1 MRCVSGCS
9 LRTYGCSPRHLRL
22 QASSS
27 WAACSSC
34 SSPSPR
40 PSASSELAA
49 RSRRGRGEVAA
60 RSRRGRGGEVA
71 ARSARITQGTHIM
84 HLAGGRH
91 GADPT
96 YYSGPMAVVTHCRIA
111 ARSAIGRVMP
121 PALPLDRE
129 GLGRGVL
136 CARSRF
142 ITCGGLVFLISKRPP
157 REERARRNELLPP
170 PLAACRERVLYGC
183 ERNCLIGAC
192 PYLKPLLCWRA
203 NAISKLCQEACAITQ
218 HTQSPVPKLPQT
230 WPQKDSQAPSHMI
243 HRILFAAKFR
253 HIVWDEIV
261 TRFFAAS
268 VGHASAPPA

>member
-60 RSRRGRGGEVA
+60 RSRRDRGGEVA

-96 YYSGPMAVVTHCRIA
+96 YYSQDPWPLSHIVGSPHGAPLAELCPRPCLSIERGLAEECCVPEVVLLRAVV
-111 ARSAIGRVMP
+111 SFFSYLKGP
-121 PALPLDRE
+121 PAR
-129 GLGRGVL
+129 
-136 CARSRF
+136 
-142 ITCGGLVFLISKRPP
+142 
-157 REERARRNELLPP
+157 RARAEMSFTGAL
-170 PLAACRERVLYGC
+170 PLAACRGRE
-183 ERNCLIGAC
+183 
-192 PYLKPLLCWRA
+192 
-203 NAISKLCQEACAITQ
+203 
-218 HTQSPVPKLPQT
+218 
-230 WPQKDSQAPSHMI
+230 
-243 HRILFAAKFR
+243 
-253 HIVWDEIV
+253 
-261 TRFFAAS
+261 
-268 VGHASAPPA
+268 

>member
-60 RSRRGRGGEVA
+60 RSRRRGCSEVGPYYAGHPYYAPRGGTP
-71 ARSARITQGTHIM
+71 R
-84 HLAGGRH
+84 GGPH
-91 GADPT
+91 VLL
-96 YYSGPMAVVTHCRIA
+96 SGPMAVVTHCRIA

-157 REERARRNELLPP
+157 SEESARRNELYRGPSP
-170 PLAACRERVLYGC
+170 CRMPRERVKYFT
-183 ERNCLIGAC
+183 GA
-192 PYLKPLLCWRA
+192 R
-203 NAISKLCQEACAITQ
+203 
-218 HTQSPVPKLPQT
+218 V
-230 WPQKDSQAPSHMI
+230 
-243 HRILFAAKFR
+243 
-253 HIVWDEIV
+253 
-261 TRFFAAS
+261 
-268 VGHASAPPA
+268 